1 MAVTAKKKKKTKKSI
16 RIQPLGDRI
25 VVERDVTGDVTS
37 GGILLPESAKDKP
50 SRGVVVSVGDGKL
63 LPSGSRSEL
72 QVKVGDHVLFTS
84 YGPDEISI
92 DDHELLLMREEDV
105 FAVIN

>member
-1 MAVTAKKKKKTKKSI
+1 MAVTAKKKKAKKSI

-25 VVERDVTGDVTS
+25 VVQRDVSGDVTS
-37 GGILLPESAKDKP
+37 GGLLLPASATDTP
-50 SRGVVVSVGDGKL
+50 SRGVVVSVGAGQL
-63 LPSGSRSEL
+63 LPRGSRSEL

-92 DDHELLLMREEDV
+92 DDHELLLMREDDV
-105 FAVIN
+105 LAVIN